1 MAQAGTAAVLLPG
14 AFYFLRDTK
23 VPPLDAFRTA
33 RVPIAIATD
42 CNPGTSPLTSLLMA
56 MNLSA
61 TLFRMTVEECL
72 VGVTRAAAT
81 ALGMSDQVGTLETGK
96 RCDLALWNIERPADL
111 VYRMGFNPL
120 HARVWGGA

>member
-1 MAQAGTAAVLLPG
+1 
-14 AFYFLRDTK
+14 
-23 VPPLDAFRTA
+23 
-33 RVPIAIATD
+33 
-42 CNPGTSPLTSLLMA
+42 MA

-81 ALGMSDQVGTLETGK
+81 ALGMSDQVGTLEPGK